1 MNGTGDR
8 PTFSVGELLF
18 LRRREVFVLGG
29 FALVSATL
37 GSAVSAEEG
46 ASADAMAGQSSTVT
60 DRSVERPVAST
71 TDLPGGSNRIEQRSI
86 ELREQLGLSLRAP
99 QLTYD
104 DDWPILGELGSR
116 PDISSQRQSAFFV
129 DSANQT
135 FLSSEGAPLDTALRW
150 MLPNGAEGSG
160 TPADDTRRIN
170 GFASGADNNPPSK
183 MMQALETVE
192 WAELGRATLDMAGEI
207 AVDYTKDF
215 TLERIAEALG
225 TQVMKRW
232 LNQVFLVID
241 VLNPEV
247 INGGRKEELTYLDRM
262 SPAERRDFFHQLMN
276 RRTQLPTTLPHNGP
290 TLRAPR

>member
-1 MNGTGDR
+1 
-8 PTFSVGELLF
+8 
-18 LRRREVFVLGG
+18 
-29 FALVSATL
+29 
-37 GSAVSAEEG
+37 
-46 ASADAMAGQSSTVT
+46 
-60 DRSVERPVAST
+60 
-71 TDLPGGSNRIEQRSI
+71 
-86 ELREQLGLSLRAP
+86 
-99 QLTYD
+99 
-104 DDWPILGELGSR
+104 
-116 PDISSQRQSAFFV
+116 
-129 DSANQT
+129 
-135 FLSSEGAPLDTALRW
+135 
-150 MLPNGAEGSG
+150 
-160 TPADDTRRIN
+160 
-170 GFASGADNNPPSK
+170 

-232 LNQVFLVID
+232 LNPVFLVID